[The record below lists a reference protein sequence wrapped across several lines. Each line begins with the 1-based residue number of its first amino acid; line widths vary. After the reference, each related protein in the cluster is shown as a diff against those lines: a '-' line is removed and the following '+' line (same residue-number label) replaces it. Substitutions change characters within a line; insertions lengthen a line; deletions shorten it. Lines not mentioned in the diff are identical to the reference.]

1 MKQDI
6 FIQGGGDSSQAASPA
21 LSKLNS
27 LKFEDQKSIDE
38 VFSDERVQEAMQKYL
53 KSNPKALHLVLGV
66 GADKDIKSIPS
77 LNQL

>member
-1 MKQDI
+1 
-6 FIQGGGDSSQAASPA
+6 
-21 LSKLNS
+21 